1 MRISDWSSD
10 VCSSDLCAEGEKAT
24 NIGWYAVCDT
34 ARGRF
39 GARKEVTNE
48 IVVAFTGMPE
58 QEVAGSLWRRTVF
71 AVGKYP
77 TVASVIDALTPKYGE
92 PHLGQTEAGQYSLSH
107 PPGATHPTWT
117 LAPNQERKG
126 VGQGTRGE
134 GRCETEE

>member
-58 QEVAGSLWRRTVF
+58 QEVAGSIWRRTVF

-77 TVASVIDALTPKYGE
+77 EVASVIDALTQKYGE
-92 PHLGQTEAGQYSLSH
+92 PHIGQTESGNSIMRH
-107 PPGATHPTWT
+107 RTGATNLHWNFAAKRRRNGQNNNRKHPI
-117 LAPNQERKG
+117 
-126 VGQGTRGE
+126 
-134 GRCETEE
+134 